1 MFASIVRSGFAAGL
15 LAAVGGAGA
24 AEAPRYDLKPGQVL
38 DYEEH
43 QSFQSAQRDSETTW
57 ASRVWVL
64 GRNDDGSAR
73 VVVKQAL
80 KSKSK
85 ADSSGGDYE
94 STSFARFDVFPDG
107 RVPRNPSLGTRVEPA
122 HLFPRLPDDEKQLA
136 EGWASV
142 DERDDATIRYKSSG
156 EADGDPFPFEADQS
170 SFMERI
176 YEGKDHRAFLFDRKK
191 GLVTHAEIARAFGA
205 HMNGKGQGTLE
216 LKAVGQVEPA
226 VLATLR
232 AEMDRYFDASLAYH
246 KLYGEAAKAGGDA
259 TIVLNRARAV
269 LTDARAGLTLADPK
283 VAMDQQ
289 IEDHDKYAK
298 YQVDDAKRFKEILG
312 RPAAGWGSIETKSPA
327 ANRVIG
333 ALAKAIT
340 DAELKDLDGRPHSL
354 AQYRGKVLVLDFWY
368 RGCGWCMRAMPQVKK
383 LAAHY
388 RDKPVAVFGAN
399 NDQDEKDARFVVKE
413 MALDY
418 PVLRSQDLPQ
428 RYGVT
433 GFPTLV
439 IVDQEGKVADV
450 HVGYSDHL
458 FEDVSATIDRLLA
471 NAR

>member
-1 MFASIVRSGFAAGL
+1 MFASIIRSGFAAGML
-15 LAAVGGAGA
+15 TAVGATGA
-24 AEAPRYDLKPGQVL
+24 AEVPRYDLKPGQIL

-43 QSFQSAQRDSETTW
+43 QSFKSAQQDSNTTW
-57 ASRVWVL
+57 ASRAWVL

-73 VVVKQAL
+73 VVVKQTL
-80 KSKSK
+80 KSRSK
-85 ADSSGGDYE
+85 ADSSGSDHA

-122 HLFPRLPDDEKQLA
+122 HLFPRLPDDDKQLA
-136 EGWASV
+136 EGWTSV
-142 DERDDATIRYKSSG
+142 DDRDDATIRYKATG
-156 EADGDPFPFEADQS
+156 AADGDRINFEADQT

-176 YEGKDHRAFLFDRKK
+176 YEGKDHRAFLFDRRK
-191 GLVTHAEIARAFGA
+191 GLVTHAEIARAFGS

-216 LKAVGQVEPA
+216 LKAVGSIDPD
-226 VLATLR
+226 VLPTLR

-246 KLYGEAAKAGGDA
+246 KLYAEAAKAGGDA
-259 TIVLNRARAV
+259 TIVLNKARAV
-269 LTDARAGLTLADPK
+269 LADARAKLTLAEPR
-283 VAMDQQ
+283 AATDQKL
-289 IEDHDKYAK
+289 EDYDNYAK
-298 YQVDDAKRFKEILG
+298 YQLDDAKRFKEILG
-312 RPAAGWGSIETKSPA
+312 KPAAGWGSIETKSPA
-327 ANRVIG
+327 VNRVLG
-333 ALAKAIT
+333 SLTKANT
-340 DAELKDLDGRPHSL
+340 ESEVKDLDGRSHSL
-354 AQYRGKVLVLDFWY
+354 AQCRGKVLVLDFWY
-368 RGCGWCMRAMPQVKK
+368 RGCGWCMRAIPQVKK

-418 PVLRSQDLPQ
+418 PVLRSMDMPQ

-450 HVGYSDHL
+450 HVGYSDQL
-458 FEDVSATIDRLLA
+458 YEEVSATIDRLLA
-471 NAR
+471 KAR

>member
-1 MFASIVRSGFAAGL
+1 L
-15 LAAVGGAGA
+15 LAAVGTAGA
-24 AEAPRYDLKPGQVL
+24 AELPRYDLKPGQIL
-38 DYEEH
+38 DYEEN
-43 QSFQSAQRDSETTW
+43 QSFKSAQRDSDTTW

-73 VVVKQAL
+73 VVVKQTL
-80 KSKSK
+80 KSRSK

-122 HLFPRLPDDEKQLA
+122 HLFPRLPDDDRQVA
-136 EGWASV
+136 EGWTSV
-142 DERDDATIRYKSSG
+142 DERDDATTRYKAAG
-156 EADGDPFPFEADQS
+156 AADGDRFNFEADQS
-170 SFMERI
+170 TFMERI
-176 YEGKDHRAFLFDRKK
+176 YEGKDHRAFLFDPKK
-191 GLVTHAEIARAFGA
+191 GLVTHAEIDRAFGS
-205 HMNGKGQGTLE
+205 HMNGSGQGTLE

-226 VLATLR
+226 ALATLR

-246 KLYGEAAKAGGDA
+246 KLYAESAKAGGDA
-259 TIVLNRARAV
+259 TIVLNKARAV
-269 LTDARAGLTLADPK
+269 LTDARETLTLAGPK
-283 VAMDQQ
+283 AAMDQQ
-289 IEDHDKYAK
+289 LADHDKYAK
-298 YQVDDAKRFKEILG
+298 YQVDDARRFKDILG
-312 RPAAGWGSIETKSPA
+312 KPAAGWGSLETKSPA
-327 ANRVIG
+327 VNRVLG
-333 ALAKAIT
+333 ALTKAN
-340 DAELKDLDGRPHSL
+340 AESEVKDLDGRPHSL
-354 AQYRGKVLVLDFWY
+354 AKYRGKVLVLDFWC